1 MSSKYA
7 LVVDYL
13 INRLPM
19 YQRTGKPA
27 YKSGLENA
35 IKLDDYFQHPHK
47 KYKTIHVAGT
57 NGKGSVCHMLAA
69 VLQQAGYRV
78 GLHTSPHMLDFRERI
93 KVNGQ
98 PCSRVYVTDFIKKH
112 KEIIETIKPS
122 FFEISV
128 FMAFEY
134 FSLKK
139 VDVAIIETGLGGRLD
154 TTNIIVPVLSVI
166 TSIGKDHTDIL
177 GNTFEKIATEK
188 AGIIKTSVPVVI
200 GETHPDTAPVFNAV
214 AQEEHSDIFFA
225 DQHYQIDYSLFSTD
239 GFQVFNIKKEGRT
252 YLPNL
257 KIELLGTYQR
267 KNIITL
273 IQAIDIL
280 RDKGFAIAEID
291 IYHGLKKIIE
301 HTDFMGRWQIVGH
314 NPLFLLDSAH
324 NADGI
329 TEVVQQL
336 QNMPHEQLHLI
347 ISFVKDKDVQSIL
360 KLLPKNGHYYFTRSS
375 VPRSMNEDELMLLGK
390 QCGLSGNSYDSVEKA
405 LQDTKRNAGRNDIII
420 ITGSM
425 FLIADYLALQK
436 K

>member
-7 LVVDYL
+7 LALDYL

-35 IKLDDYFQHPHK
+35 IKLDNYFQHPHK
-47 KYKTIHVAGT
+47 KYNTIHVAGT

-98 PCSRVYVTDFIKKH
+98 PCSRIYVTDFLKKH
-112 KEIIETIKPS
+112 KEIIEKVQPS

-128 FMAFEY
+128 FMVFEY
-134 FSLKK
+134 FALKK
-139 VDVAIIETGLGGRLD
+139 VDVAIIEVGLGGRLD
-154 TTNIIVPVLSVI
+154 TTNVINPVLSVI
-166 TSIGKDHTDIL
+166 TSISKDHTDIL
-177 GNTFEKIATEK
+177 GDSLDKIAAEK

-200 GETHPDTAPVFNAV
+200 GETHPETEPVFSSTAKEKQ
-214 AQEEHSDIFFA
+214 AEIFFA

-239 GFQVFNIKKEGRT
+239 GFQVFNVRKGGQM

-267 KNIITL
+267 KNVITL

-291 IYHGLKKIIE
+291 IYHSLKKIVE
-301 HTDFMGRWQIVGH
+301 LTGLWQIVGH
-314 NPLFLLDSAH
+314 NPLTLLDAAH

-329 TEVVQQL
+329 EEVIKQL

-347 ISFVKDKDVQSIL
+347 IGFVKDKDVQSIL
-360 KLLPKNGHYYFTRSS
+360 SLLPPNGRYYFTRSS
-375 VPRSMNEDELMLLGK
+375 VPRSMNEDELFHLGE
-390 QCGLSGNSYDSVEKA
+390 QRGLKGKSYHSVEKA
-405 LQDTKRNAGRNDIII
+405 WQDARANAGKNDIII

-425 FLIADYLALQK
+425 FLLADFLSLQK